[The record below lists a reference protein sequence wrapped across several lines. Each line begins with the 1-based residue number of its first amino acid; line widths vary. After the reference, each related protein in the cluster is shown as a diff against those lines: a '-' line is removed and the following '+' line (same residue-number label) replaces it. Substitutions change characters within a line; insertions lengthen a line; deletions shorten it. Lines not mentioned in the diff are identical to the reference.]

1 MKQKHH
7 RVVFKPV
14 RGLPRTVHW
23 AIALAVS
30 SPLSS
35 PQAWSQILAD
45 PSAPGSQRPTILSV
59 GGGVPLINITTPSAA
74 GVSRNTYRQFDV
86 GSPGAILNNSR
97 TGGQSQLGGAVP
109 GNPWLATGPARVI
122 LNEVNSSNP
131 SFLNGPIEVAGQ
143 RAEVIVANPSGIQVN
158 GSTFINASGVTL
170 TTGTPVLQSGSLD
183 AYIVQRGSVGIFGS
197 GLDAR
202 GADYL
207 SILSR
212 ATEVNAGLWANY
224 LKVVNGAN
232 TVDASTHEPTGA
244 ATPLGE
250 PPRFLLDVA
259 AIGGMYANHIFLVG
273 TEKGLGV
280 NNQGV
285 LSAQADL
292 VLLADGRLVNKG
304 LLQGNAGLNVQAG
317 GIENGA
323 GAQISGQ
330 QAVSLSTPG
339 DLSNAGLI
347 DGVDVSV
354 AAGGVHN
361 TGRLYGD
368 QLAIAADSV
377 LNAED
382 AVIAAREHLS
392 IQARDTIGNQRGA
405 LILSGGDMAL
415 SADRLENR
423 SARIEA
429 LGDLDIQVRSL
440 LNANER
446 FETELVTGSP
456 TPYVRLRHEGVD
468 YASDEL
474 GLNFSS
480 LTDYADDPGARVLL
494 PSDDY
499 PFAEYPALAALW
511 AVPASGGTRGFQLEL
526 SRHLQVLCHD
536 CNQPSVTVDTYA
548 SEHPIWARLGVAPP
562 GPAPSFAGTD
572 CAAEFAVCTPTEQ
585 QAHQAWLEQSAQ
597 YATHKSAR
605 QDALDVK
612 IEAYNASVAARTLR
626 DWTVIDASETRH
638 EPRVL
643 HSEPGQIVS
652 GGDLRVQAGE
662 AINDKSQILA
672 GGALTVLGT
681 TLDNRDAKVLAR
693 SELSGQAV
701 YSYYEEDCWAC
712 NDDRRHEYAPY
723 SGTSEYEVTL
733 SVASARQHAPDA
745 PTAPSVNLGS
755 ALFQPVADPASG
767 VLFQTDPNFTQQRRW
782 TDAGA
787 QLALLALDP
796 NTLQKRL
803 GDGFLEQR
811 LVREQIAQLTGQRFL
826 GDYTS
831 DDAQYLALLTAG
843 ATFAQA
849 HELRPGIVL
858 TAEQVAAL
866 TSDIVWLEA
875 QEVTLPDG
883 RTVTALVPRVYLMPR
898 EGDLNPKGSLI
909 AGRQVQIDLSGDFLN
924 SGSVAGRE
932 LVLIDA
938 NGIRSSGR
946 VSSEGTTVLR
956 AEQDIDVR
964 GGEVVAKDALLLDA
978 GRDVFVAS
986 TTRSNTT
993 VAGDSTY
1000 ERTVLDRRARLVV
1013 NGEAGVLIAQA
1024 GQDMILQGAE
1034 IRNEGSGPTVLVA
1047 GRDLLLPT
1055 VSTGGTDDIHWSA
1068 DHRQR
1073 TERREDIGTDIE
1085 ANGDVTMLAGRDLL
1099 GRAVN
1104 IQAQG
1109 DIDARAAG
1117 ALLLQAG
1124 ERSLSVDEH
1133 HRVRHGDSFNRKTI
1147 TEDLTLRESNAIPS
1161 ELSGRNVTLLGG
1173 AGVYTEG
1180 TRIRAEQDVDIDGAG
1195 TTVLGA
1201 AQDQRISERHIEVER
1216 RVSGLGGSGE
1226 ELHRSDTTI
1235 DALHARSRAHGTD
1248 IRAGGEIRVGV
1259 GERTELQGARLQAE
1273 AIRFQRS
1280 ALLQDSASEDAQS
1293 GSGEL
1298 ILGATVDRDISS
1310 VERHN
1315 ESDRVWQSMSSQGHE
1330 RETLNATEL
1339 HGKVSI
1345 EPTLRVSVDIGMDR
1359 PGGDLRQQI
1368 EQLSRQPG
1376 LQYLAEL
1383 AQRPDVD
1390 WRAIELAR
1398 REWDHEAQGLTGVG
1412 AALLMAVI
1420 IYFTGGM
1427 GTDLAIAASGSTTGA
1442 TAAALTT
1449 TTATGATVYTTA
1461 GAAINAGFTTLAG
1474 NAAVSFV
1481 NNGGDLSA
1489 VLKDLGSSDSVK
1501 QLLVG
1506 MAGAGL
1512 VQGLSNNLQFSG
1524 KALSEIGLNDG
1535 FGAYFGK
1542 QLVQHMGRASAN
1554 ALLLGTPLDQALE
1567 GALVS
1572 SLLSTGTAFG
1582 ADAIGDLGVPD
1593 GNGGF
1598 TLNEAGRHVLHALLG
1613 CASGAVQAGS
1623 EGCAAGGAGAV
1634 LGELGAGWF
1643 NPDGTRSQ
1651 AETLAFAQLM
1661 GSLGGALATGNAEG
1675 VGIGGTAGGNAAE
1688 HNYLNH
1694 RRPNMLRLSEVEQY
1708 ERAARECA
1716 GGDASACGRRDALAD
1731 LSRQRDRE
1739 LQSACGGATPT
1750 LCNSKIAEARSMGN
1764 AVHGSDVGANGQL
1777 VWANSP
1783 KAGFALNVATAGEAQ
1798 PPAALRQN
1806 FHVQLAQSTSEG
1818 VFLLLPGPEDVVV
1831 GALLLTAPGKV
1842 LAEVVF
1848 EGGHKLLRFADGTM
1862 ARVGS
1867 EEAKLLA
1874 RARIDNNFSAEM
1886 PGYGGHAV
1894 RDFQP
1899 GTTHRA
1905 EVVNAGQ
1912 VTDRDGLPRVDE
1924 INTANN
1930 RQIEESI
1937 GTPPEWWLTQR
1948 PAWKEGTLVTD
1959 RVTTQMETYRMVV
1972 DANTAKTITD
1982 AINAGDYEVASR
1994 ALGAWAT
2001 KDPINSVAD
2010 VRNNLAISSE
2020 WKGQNGA
2027 PMFVVEFK
2035 VQPGTGIREG
2045 TVGPMYDRG
2054 TSGTLPGGG
2063 HQVQFV
2069 QGGPRDDPSRFIV
2082 QLSSLRKLP

>member
-1 MKQKHH
+1 M
-7 RVVFKPV
+7 
-14 RGLPRTVHW
+14 
-23 AIALAVS
+23 
-30 SPLSS
+30 
-35 PQAWSQILAD
+35 
-45 PSAPGSQRPTILSV
+45 
-59 GGGVPLINITTPSAA
+59 
-74 GVSRNTYRQFDV
+74 
-86 GSPGAILNNSR
+86 
-97 TGGQSQLGGAVP
+97 
-109 GNPWLATGPARVI
+109 
-122 LNEVNSSNP
+122 
-131 SFLNGPIEVAGQ
+131 
-143 RAEVIVANPSGIQVN
+143 
-158 GSTFINASGVTL
+158 
-170 TTGTPVLQSGSLD
+170 
-183 AYIVQRGSVGIFGS
+183 
-197 GLDAR
+197 
-202 GADYL
+202 
-207 SILSR
+207 
-212 ATEVNAGLWANY
+212 
-224 LKVVNGAN
+224 
-232 TVDASTHEPTGA
+232 DASTHEPTGA

-304 LLQGNAGLNVQAG
+304 SLQSNAGLSVQAS

-323 GAQISGQ
+323 GAQIVGQ
-330 QAVSLSTPG
+330 QDVVLRTAG

-354 AAGGVHN
+354 QAGVVTN
-361 TGRLYGD
+361 SGRLYGD
-368 QLAIAADSV
+368 RLAIAADNV
-377 LNAED
+377 TNAEN

-392 IQARDTIGNQRGA
+392 IQARDTISNQRGG
-405 LILSGGDMAL
+405 LILSGADMAL
-415 SADRLENR
+415 SADRIENR

-429 LGDLDIQVRSL
+429 LGDLDVQAGVV

-468 YASDEL
+468 YASEEL

-701 YSYYEEDCWAC
+701 YSYFEEDCWAC

-723 SGTSEYEVTL
+723 SGTSEYDVTL
-733 SVASARQHAPDA
+733 SVASAREHAPDA
-745 PTAPSVNLGS
+745 PTEPSVNLGS

-831 DDAQYLALLTAG
+831 DDAQYLALLQAG

-849 HELRPGIVL
+849 HQLRPGITL

-883 RTVTALVPRVYLMPR
+883 STQTALAPRVYLMPR

-946 VSSEGTTVLR
+946 VSSEGTTALR
-956 AEQDIDVR
+956 ANEDIDVR
-964 GGEVVAKDALLLDA
+964 GGEVAARDALLLDA
-978 GRDVFVAS
+978 GRDVFVVS
-986 TTRSNTT
+986 TTTSTT
-993 VAGDSTY
+993 STTTAGDDGASTY

-1024 GQDMILQGAE
+1024 GQDMTLQAAE
-1034 IRNEGSGPTVLVA
+1034 IRNEGSGPTVLLA
-1047 GRDLLLPT
+1047 QRDLLLPT

-1085 ANGDVTMLAGRDLL
+1085 ANGDVTMLAERDLL

-1133 HRVRHGDSFNRKTI
+1133 HRVRHGDSFSRKTV
-1147 TEDLTLRESNAIPS
+1147 TEDFTLRESNAIPS
-1161 ELSGRNVTLLGG
+1161 ELSGRKNKWI
-1173 AGVYTEG
+1173 G
-1180 TRIRAEQDVDIDGAG
+1180 TSD
-1195 TTVLGA
+1195 
-1201 AQDQRISERHIEVER
+1201 
-1216 RVSGLGGSGE
+1216 SG
-1226 ELHRSDTTI
+1226 I
-1235 DALHARSRAHGTD
+1235 
-1248 IRAGGEIRVGV
+1248 
-1259 GERTELQGARLQAE
+1259 
-1273 AIRFQRS
+1273 
-1280 ALLQDSASEDAQS
+1280 
-1293 GSGEL
+1293 
-1298 ILGATVDRDISS
+1298 
-1310 VERHN
+1310 
-1315 ESDRVWQSMSSQGHE
+1315 
-1330 RETLNATEL
+1330 
-1339 HGKVSI
+1339 
-1345 EPTLRVSVDIGMDR
+1345 
-1359 PGGDLRQQI
+1359 QI
-1368 EQLSRQPG
+1368 EGYRQP
-1376 LQYLAEL
+1376 
-1383 AQRPDVD
+1383 R
-1390 WRAIELAR
+1390 
-1398 REWDHEAQGLTGVG
+1398 
-1412 AALLMAVI
+1412 
-1420 IYFTGGM
+1420 
-1427 GTDLAIAASGSTTGA
+1427 
-1442 TAAALTT
+1442 
-1449 TTATGATVYTTA
+1449 TTAY
-1461 GAAINAGFTTLAG
+1461 
-1474 NAAVSFV
+1474 
-1481 NNGGDLSA
+1481 
-1489 VLKDLGSSDSVK
+1489 
-1501 QLLVG
+1501 
-1506 MAGAGL
+1506 
-1512 VQGLSNNLQFSG
+1512 
-1524 KALSEIGLNDG
+1524 
-1535 FGAYFGK
+1535 
-1542 QLVQHMGRASAN
+1542 
-1554 ALLLGTPLDQALE
+1554 PLRE
-1567 GALVS
+1567 
-1572 SLLSTGTAFG
+1572 
-1582 ADAIGDLGVPD
+1582 
-1593 GNGGF
+1593 
-1598 TLNEAGRHVLHALLG
+1598 
-1613 CASGAVQAGS
+1613 
-1623 EGCAAGGAGAV
+1623 
-1634 LGELGAGWF
+1634 
-1643 NPDGTRSQ
+1643 
-1651 AETLAFAQLM
+1651 
-1661 GSLGGALATGNAEG
+1661 
-1675 VGIGGTAGGNAAE
+1675 
-1688 HNYLNH
+1688 
-1694 RRPNMLRLSEVEQY
+1694 
-1708 ERAARECA
+1708 ERK
-1716 GGDASACGRRDALAD
+1716 
-1731 LSRQRDRE
+1731 
-1739 LQSACGGATPT
+1739 P
-1750 LCNSKIAEARSMGN
+1750 
-1764 AVHGSDVGANGQL
+1764 
-1777 VWANSP
+1777 
-1783 KAGFALNVATAGEAQ
+1783 
-1798 PPAALRQN
+1798 
-1806 FHVQLAQSTSEG
+1806 
-1818 VFLLLPGPEDVVV
+1818 
-1831 GALLLTAPGKV
+1831 
-1842 LAEVVF
+1842 
-1848 EGGHKLLRFADGTM
+1848 
-1862 ARVGS
+1862 
-1867 EEAKLLA
+1867 
-1874 RARIDNNFSAEM
+1874 
-1886 PGYGGHAV
+1886 
-1894 RDFQP
+1894 
-1899 GTTHRA
+1899 
-1905 EVVNAGQ
+1905 
-1912 VTDRDGLPRVDE
+1912 
-1924 INTANN
+1924 
-1930 RQIEESI
+1930 
-1937 GTPPEWWLTQR
+1937 
-1948 PAWKEGTLVTD
+1948 
-1959 RVTTQMETYRMVV
+1959 
-1972 DANTAKTITD
+1972 
-1982 AINAGDYEVASR
+1982 
-1994 ALGAWAT
+1994 
-2001 KDPINSVAD
+2001 
-2010 VRNNLAISSE
+2010 
-2020 WKGQNGA
+2020 
-2027 PMFVVEFK
+2027 
-2035 VQPGTGIREG
+2035 
-2045 TVGPMYDRG
+2045 
-2054 TSGTLPGGG
+2054 
-2063 HQVQFV
+2063 
-2069 QGGPRDDPSRFIV
+2069 
-2082 QLSSLRKLP
+2082 

>member
-1 MKQKHH
+1 M
-7 RVVFKPV
+7 VFKPA
-14 RGLPRTVHW
+14 RGLRV
-23 AIALAVS
+23 AIALA
-30 SPLSS
+30 LSS

-45 PSAPGSQRPTILSV
+45 PSAPGSQRPTIL
-59 GGGVPLINITTPSAA
+59 GTANGVPLINITTPSAA

-143 RAEVIVANPSGIQVN
+143 RAEVVIANPSGIQVN

-170 TTGTPVLQSGSLD
+170 TTGTPVLQGGSLD

-224 LKVVNGAN
+224 LKLVNGAN

-259 AIGGMYANHIFLVG
+259 HLGGMYANHIFLVG

-304 LLQGNAGLNVQAG
+304 SLQSNAGLSVQAG

-377 LNAED
+377 VNAED

-392 IQARDTIGNQRGA
+392 IQARDTISNQRGA
-405 LILSGGDMAL
+405 LILSAGDMAL
-415 SADRLENR
+415 SADRIENR

-429 LGDLDIQVRSL
+429 LGDLDVQAGVV
-440 LNANER
+440 LNANDH

-562 GPAPSFAGTD
+562 GPVPSFAGTD

-883 RTVTALVPRVYLMPR
+883 TTQTALLPRVYLMPR
-898 EGDLNPKGSLI
+898 EGDLGPDGHLGSLI
-909 AGRQVQIDLSGDFLN
+909 AGRQVQIDLSGEFLN
-924 SGSVAGRE
+924 GGSVAGRE

-1013 NGEAGVLIAQA
+1013 TGEAGVLIAQA

-1034 IRNEGSGPTVLVA
+1034 IRNEGSGPTVLLA
-1047 GRDLLLPT
+1047 QRDLLLPT

-1133 HRVRHGDSFNRKTI
+1133 HRVRHGDSFNRKTV

-1298 ILGATVDRDISS
+1298 ILGATVDRDLAS

-1501 QLLVG
+1501 QLLVS

-1554 ALLLGTPLDQALE
+1554 ALLLGTPLDEALE

-1593 GNGGF
+1593 GQGGF

-1661 GSLGGALATGNAEG
+1661 GSLGGALASGSAEG

-1688 HNYLNH
+1688 HNYLRH
-1694 RRPNMLRLSEVEQY
+1694 AEAMRLGELHDLKLRGRCDATCERGIAELETLDKQRNSALAACEGQSSSHCQTLRQDVRVAAADYIRATQVQLDLRYGQERDEALALARQSMGGMTLSDMAGGYAQATQEGLDALWQGAKTAAQALLGDPQAQAELREGAGQFWDTVQDPQNWPYLLGAMTPQQREELAQAY
-1708 ERAARECA
+1708 ER
-1716 GGDASACGRRDALAD
+1716 GDAQTVGRLTGEQVANLPSGGGMGSIKKVGVLPKPGASPVDISHTIGADYNPKTGRVTGGHTVVNGDVRVTEIVSGPDANGVYTARVEMRAPD
-1731 LSRQRDRE
+1731 GTWIEKTSNGGVNTMFPKDWDAQRVQVEIDHAWNNRIPHPDGTQGKWE
-1739 LQSACGGATPT
+1739 GTSISGVKMEGYESPRATAYP
-1750 LCNSKIAEARSMGN
+1750 
-1764 AVHGSDVGANGQL
+1764 VHGS
-1777 VWANSP
+1777 
-1783 KAGFALNVATAGEAQ
+1783 K
-1798 PPAALRQN
+1798 
-1806 FHVQLAQSTSEG
+1806 
-1818 VFLLLPGPEDVVV
+1818 
-1831 GALLLTAPGKV
+1831 K
-1842 LAEVVF
+1842 
-1848 EGGHKLLRFADGTM
+1848 
-1862 ARVGS
+1862 
-1867 EEAKLLA
+1867 
-1874 RARIDNNFSAEM
+1874 
-1886 PGYGGHAV
+1886 
-1894 RDFQP
+1894 
-1899 GTTHRA
+1899 
-1905 EVVNAGQ
+1905 
-1912 VTDRDGLPRVDE
+1912 
-1924 INTANN
+1924 
-1930 RQIEESI
+1930 
-1937 GTPPEWWLTQR
+1937 
-1948 PAWKEGTLVTD
+1948 
-1959 RVTTQMETYRMVV
+1959 
-1972 DANTAKTITD
+1972 
-1982 AINAGDYEVASR
+1982 
-1994 ALGAWAT
+1994 
-2001 KDPINSVAD
+2001 
-2010 VRNNLAISSE
+2010 
-2020 WKGQNGA
+2020 
-2027 PMFVVEFK
+2027 
-2035 VQPGTGIREG
+2035 
-2045 TVGPMYDRG
+2045 
-2054 TSGTLPGGG
+2054 
-2063 HQVQFV
+2063 
-2069 QGGPRDDPSRFIV
+2069 
-2082 QLSSLRKLP
+2082 